1 MLVVAP
7 AGYGKTTLLSQ
18 WAARDARPFAWVSV
32 DERDNDPY
40 VLLKHV
46 AAALDRIEPLGAD
59 VTEAFERP
67 ERPVWD
73 AIVPRLSAEL
83 SSRTSP
89 FVLVL
94 DGADALVA
102 DDSPEAI
109 GILIENI
116 PPGSMIALTG
126 RALPRMPIATLRV
139 AEPLLEIGPYEL
151 ALSRR
156 EAEILLR
163 ASGVELDE
171 TELAGLL
178 RRTEGWAAGLRL
190 AALASL
196 EDGATRSAGDDRYI
210 ADYLGSEYLSRLE
223 PRVLRFLRRTSVL
236 ERMCAPLCNAVLN
249 SKGSAAELEE
259 IERANLFLVQLDHHR
274 GWYRYHHLFRDL
286 LQHELEEQEPD
297 LVPVLHR
304 RAAAWYEA
312 HLDPES
318 ALFHAHAAGDI
329 DDTARILGS
338 IAQQVHDSGRAAV
351 VEGWLDLFDVDER
364 LDRHPDVA
372 IQGSSIL
379 AARGRADEADRWLH
393 AAERGVASR
402 RRGVAAVR
410 PRIAVMRAALCTD
423 GPAQMRADAGAAV
436 SKLTTDDPWR
446 PAALLVRGAADML
459 LGDTD
464 NADLAL
470 VEAVQRAATTGST
483 ETRAIALGER
493 SMLAAAREDV
503 RTADALAEEAQRV
516 VEEGELAD
524 YPTSALALAASARS
538 RLRHGQWD
546 HARRL
551 LTAAT
556 RQTPH
561 LTYALPVA
569 RGPGAD
575 RARRRLR
582 DSARPGSAPDACS
595 RRRAGSSP
603 CGPDL
608 GRPRR
613 GGRAAGARARRDAR
627 DSVPAGAPGSRGP
640 SCACF
645 PSSPRICPSARS
657 ANASTSS
664 RNTIKTQAISVYRKL
679 GVSSRSEAVAV
690 AGDLGLVEAA
700 EQTNDPAGGRRDRS
714 GRLPSSPPT
723 QTRVREAAVSPNR
736 HDAFAA
742 NGHQTLGKTVTLGSA
757 AHERIDALFVQSATG
772 FTSESGTITLRGLAE
787 STVYFADR
795 PRREVG
801 HMRSSSFIELWD
813 VGVYSF
819 AVDPPNAVLSF
830 LDDGHAPDDVVVVLH
845 DPRLDGDDLTYRV
858 DVLDGTLPE
867 QTGACA
873 LFIDSFGRPLSP
885 ASVLGAGGR
894 SGDGAPVLAPRGG
907 DKGPLP

>member
-1 MLVVAP
+1 MNPALRELGAKAILVGTSDSGVLFDVVESKLRPPPGQPESVPRTALVNRLRAAGAFPIVLVVAP

-46 AAALDRIEPLGAD
+46 AAALDRIEPLGAH

-83 SSRTSP
+83 SSRAWP
-89 FVLVL
+89 FVIVL
-94 DGADALVA
+94 DGADALVSN
-102 DDSPEAI
+102 DSTEAI

-126 RALPRMPIATLRV
+126 RTLPRVPIAALRV

-171 TELAGLL
+171 TELAELL

-190 AALASL
+190 AFASENL
-196 EDGATRSAGDDRYI
+196 VGSLHGDNRHI
-210 ADYLGSEYLSRLE
+210 ADYLRSEYLSRLD
-223 PRVLRFLRRTSVL
+223 PRVLRFLQRTSVL
-236 ERMCAPLCNAVLN
+236 ERMCAPLCNAVL
-249 SKGSAAELEE
+249 SSRGSAAELEE

-286 LQHELEEQEPD
+286 LQRELAEQEPD

-329 DDTARILGS
+329 DDVARILGS

-364 LDRHPDVA
+364 LDRHPAVA

-379 AARGRADEADRWLH
+379 AARGHAEEADRWLH

-410 PRIAVMRAALCTD
+410 PRIAVMRAALCAD
-423 GPAQMRADAGAAV
+423 GATQMQADAEAAV
-436 SKLTTDDPWR
+436 ARLASDDPWR
-446 PAALLVRGAADML
+446 PVALLVRGAAAML
-459 LGDTD
+459 LGAFER
-464 NADLAL
+464 ADAVLA
-470 VEAVQRAATTGST
+470 EAVERATTIGST

-516 VEEGELAD
+516 VEEGALAD

-538 RLRHGQWD
+538 RLKHGQWD

-551 LTAAT
+551 LTTAT
-556 RQTPH
+556 RLTPH
-561 LTYALPVA
+561 LTYALPWLAVQARIELADAYVTLRDREAGEHMLEEA
-569 RGPGAD
+569 RGILAV
-575 RARRRLR
+575 R
-582 DSARPGSAPDACS
+582 
-595 RRRAGSSP
+595 
-603 CGPDL
+603 PDL
-608 GRPRR
+608 GVLSEAVAQLELELTAMPE
-613 GGRAAGARARRDAR
+613 ARA
-627 DSVPAGAPGSRGP
+627 GGSSGLTQAELRLLP
-640 SCACF
+640 HL
-645 PSSPRICPSARS
+645 
-657 ANASTSS
+657 STHLSFREIGERLHVS
-664 RNTIKTQAISVYRKL
+664 RNTIKTQAISVYRKF

-690 AGDLGLVEAA
+690 AEDLGLVEA
-700 EQTNDPAGGRRDRS
+700 GK
-714 GRLPSSPPT
+714 PT
-723 QTRVREAAVSPNR
+723 DQLVVGE
-736 HDAFAA
+736 
-742 NGHQTLGKTVTLGSA
+742 
-757 AHERIDALFVQSATG
+757 
-772 FTSESGTITLRGLAE
+772 
-787 STVYFADR
+787 
-795 PRREVG
+795 EVG
-801 HMRSSSFIELWD
+801 
-813 VGVYSF
+813 
-819 AVDPPNAVLSF
+819 VL
-830 LDDGHAPDDVVVVLH
+830 
-845 DPRLDGDDLTYRV
+845 
-858 DVLDGTLPE
+858 
-867 QTGACA
+867 
-873 LFIDSFGRPLSP
+873 
-885 ASVLGAGGR
+885 
-894 SGDGAPVLAPRGG
+894 
-907 DKGPLP
+907 

>member
-1 MLVVAP
+1 MNPALRELGAKAILLGTSDSGVLFDVVESKLRPPPVRAESVLRTALVNRLRATGAFPIVLVIAP

-46 AAALDRIEPLGAD
+46 AAALDRIEPLGAH
-59 VTEAFERP
+59 VTEAFERS
-67 ERPVWD
+67 EWPVWD

-83 SSRTSP
+83 SSRSP
-89 FVLVL
+89 FVIVL

-102 DDSPEAI
+102 TDSSEAI

-126 RALPRMPIATLRV
+126 RALPRMPVATLRV

-163 ASGVELDE
+163 SSGVELDE

-190 AALASL
+190 AALATL
-196 EDGATRSAGDDRYI
+196 EDGVSRPAGDDNYI

-236 ERMCAPLCNAVLN
+236 ERMCAPLCNAVL
-249 SKGSAAELEE
+249 SARGSAGELEE
-259 IERANLFLVQLDHHR
+259 IERANLFLVPLDHHR
-274 GWYRYHHLFRDL
+274 GWCRYHHLFRDV
-286 LQHELEEQEPD
+286 LQRELAEQEPD

-329 DDTARILGS
+329 DDEARILGS

-351 VEGWLDLFDVDER
+351 VEDWLDLFDVDER
-364 LDRHPDVA
+364 LDRHPAVA

-379 AARGRADEADRWLH
+379 AARGHAEEADRWLH

-410 PRIAVMRAALCTD
+410 PRIAVMRAALCAD
-423 GPAQMRADAGAAV
+423 GATQMQADAEAAV
-436 SKLTTDDPWR
+436 ARLASDDPWR
-446 PAALLVRGAADML
+446 PAALLVRGAAAML
-459 LGDTD
+459 FRDLER
-464 NADLAL
+464 ADAVLT
-470 VEAVQRAATTGST
+470 EAVERATTIGST

-516 VEEGELAD
+516 VEEGALAD

-551 LTAAT
+551 LTTAT
-556 RQTPH
+556 RLTPH
-561 LTYALPVA
+561 LTYALPWLAVQA
-569 RGPGAD
+569 RTELAD
-575 RARRRLR
+575 AYVTLR
-582 DSARPGSAPDACS
+582 DREAARQMLEEVRGLLVV
-595 RRRAGSSP
+595 R
-603 CGPDL
+603 PDL
-608 GRPRR
+608 GVLGESVAQLELELAAMPEAR
-613 GGRAAGARARRDAR
+613 AGAG
-627 DSVPAGAPGSRGP
+627 SGLTPAELRLLPHL
-640 SCACF
+640 
-645 PSSPRICPSARS
+645 
-657 ANASTSS
+657 STHLSFREIGERLHVS

-679 GVSSRSEAVAV
+679 GVSSRSEAVAF
-690 AGDLGLVEAA
+690 AEDIGLVEAA
-700 EQTNDPAGGRRDRS
+700 EPSDRLEAG
-714 GRLPSSPPT
+714 
-723 QTRVREAAVSPNR
+723 EAVGAV
-736 HDAFAA
+736 
-742 NGHQTLGKTVTLGSA
+742 
-757 AHERIDALFVQSATG
+757 
-772 FTSESGTITLRGLAE
+772 
-787 STVYFADR
+787 
-795 PRREVG
+795 
-801 HMRSSSFIELWD
+801 
-813 VGVYSF
+813 
-819 AVDPPNAVLSF
+819 
-830 LDDGHAPDDVVVVLH
+830 
-845 DPRLDGDDLTYRV
+845 
-858 DVLDGTLPE
+858 
-867 QTGACA
+867 
-873 LFIDSFGRPLSP
+873 
-885 ASVLGAGGR
+885 
-894 SGDGAPVLAPRGG
+894 
-907 DKGPLP
+907 